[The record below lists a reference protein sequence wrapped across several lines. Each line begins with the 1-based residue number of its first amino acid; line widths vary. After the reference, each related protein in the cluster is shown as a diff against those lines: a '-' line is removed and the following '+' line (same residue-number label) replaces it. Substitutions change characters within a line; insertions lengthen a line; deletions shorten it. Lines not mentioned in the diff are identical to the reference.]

1 MKKNTK
7 YVFNSKTLQF
17 EVFTNTRKQLLSKL
31 SGIGLAIIFTSI
43 AIYIVGIKLFPSPN
57 ERALTEEIKLL
68 QSEIKSM
75 DNDFNKLAQNLEKL
89 HQKDNQVHRLI
100 FSQKPIDDGVWNGGT
115 GGHDKYEYLNAY
127 NNSGKFVKDQL
138 IKIDKLKRK
147 YDIQMRSLDSLYAI
161 ALKREKRLASVPSI
175 KPVEADKLRKDLEY
189 LSGFGI
195 RLHPVH
201 KVRKFHKGIDFTAP
215 EGTNIQATGD
225 GKVIKVERSGRGYG
239 NNVTIDHGF
248 GFHSL
253 YGHMLSI
260 SVREG
265 EAIKKGQVIGK
276 VGSTG
281 TSTAPHLHYE
291 VHINGEAVNPINY
304 VLDGLSPAQY
314 KELVI
319 KAKQENQSWD

>member
-1 MKKNTK
+1 MKNTK
-7 YVFNSKTLQF
+7 YVFNAKTLQF
-17 EVFTNTRKQLLSKL
+17 EVFTNTRKQLLSKF
-31 SGIGLAIIFTSI
+31 SGIGLAILFSSI
-43 AIYIVGIKLFPSPN
+43 CIYLVGIKLFPSPN
-57 ERALTEEIKLL
+57 ERALAEEIKLL
-68 QSEIKSM
+68 QTEIKSM
-75 DNDFNKLAQNLEKL
+75 DNDFNKLATGLEKI

-100 FSQKPIDDGVWNGGT
+100 FSQNPIDDGVWNGGV
-115 GGHDKYEYLNAY
+115 GGHDKYEYLKNY
-127 NNSGKFVKDQL
+127 STSGKFVKDQL
-138 IKIDKLKRK
+138 IKIDNLTRK
-147 YDIQMRSLDSLYAI
+147 YDIQMKSLDTLYAI

-175 KPVEADKLRKDLEY
+175 KPVEADKLRTDLEY

-248 GFHSL
+248 GFQTL
-253 YGHMLSI
+253 YAHMLSFN
-260 SVREG
+260 VREG
-265 EAIKKGQVIGK
+265 ESVKKGQLIGK
-276 VGSTG
+276 IGSTG

-319 KAKQENQSWD
+319 KSKQENQSWD

>member
-7 YVFNSKTLQF
+7 YVFNPKTLQF
-17 EVFTNTRKQLLSKL
+17 EVFANTKKQILTKF
-31 SGIGLAIIFTSI
+31 SGLGLAIVFTSVC
-43 AIYIVGIKLFPSPN
+43 IYLLGIKLFPSPN
-57 ERALTEEIKLL
+57 ERALAEEIKLL
-68 QSEIKSM
+68 KSEIKSM
-75 DNDFNKLAQNLEKL
+75 DNDFNKLAKNLDDV

-100 FSQKPIDDGVWNGGT
+100 FGQKPIDENVWNGGV
-115 GGHDKYEYLNAY
+115 GGHDKYEYLNSY
-127 NNSGKFVKDQL
+127 SNSGKFIKDQL
-138 IKIDKLKRK
+138 IKVDNLNRK
-147 YDIQMRSLDSLYAI
+147 YDLQMKSLDTLYSI

-225 GKVIKVERSGRGYG
+225 GKVIKVERGGRGYG

-248 GFHSL
+248 GFQTL
-253 YGHMLSI
+253 YAHMLSI
-260 SVREG
+260 NVREG
-265 EAIKKGQVIGK
+265 QSINKGEVIGK